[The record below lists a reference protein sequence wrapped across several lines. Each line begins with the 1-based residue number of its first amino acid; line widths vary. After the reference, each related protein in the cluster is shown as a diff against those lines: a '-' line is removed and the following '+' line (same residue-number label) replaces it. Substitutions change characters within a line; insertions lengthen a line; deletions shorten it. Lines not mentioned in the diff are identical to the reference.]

1 MKSIKLIGIL
11 LFILNLNGSVYFN
24 PIVIKDINNQNTK
37 IEGYYMII
45 NIPKINLYKDINRID
60 SIYNNVDYGIEL
72 LYKKDNLIILASH
85 RGNSYI
91 AYFNNLHKLKN
102 NDVVKLYVDNK
113 WKEYKVINKYYIEKT
128 GNAIIKQNGEKD
140 TLALITCVKNHP
152 KLQVVYICVSN
163 N

>member
-1 MKSIKLIGIL
+1 
-11 LFILNLNGSVYFN
+11 
-24 PIVIKDINNQNTK
+24 
-37 IEGYYMII
+37 MII

-85 RGNSYI
+85 RGNSHI

-128 GNAIIKQNGEKD
+128 GNAIIKQNSEKD
-140 TLALITCVKNHP
+140 TLALITCVKDQP